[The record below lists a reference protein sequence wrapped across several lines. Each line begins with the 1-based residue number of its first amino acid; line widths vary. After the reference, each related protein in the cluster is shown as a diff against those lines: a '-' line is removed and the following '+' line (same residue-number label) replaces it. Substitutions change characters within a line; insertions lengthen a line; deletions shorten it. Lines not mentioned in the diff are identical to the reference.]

1 MNVTWLWMILAF
13 IAGTIFGIGTIC
25 CCIVA
30 GQEDRQL
37 EKLNKDNADC

>member
-1 MNVTWLWMILAF
+1 MTWIWIILAF

-25 CCIVA
+25 CFVVA

-37 EKLNKDNADC
+37 EKLNTDNADC